1 MSFSFKEEIQEQLKN
16 IDRLPSFPEVVHK
29 VLKMIKNPDIEFKD
43 IAKEIIKDPGLT
55 SDIIRLSNSAYYHPT
70 KEIRSIEE
78 AIKILGLNTLK
89 EIIKDPGLTS
99 DIIRL
104 SNSAYYHP
112 TKEIRSIEE
121 AIKIL
126 GLNTLKEIIL
136 VAAARG
142 ILKQPIDGYKLES
155 KDMWEHSLMV
165 GFLSMQITDELK
177 LQDPPKDVSFTTGLM
192 HDCGKIVLANTF
204 KKALYVVQLE
214 YQKNSEISFLYLEKK
229 YIGYT
234 HPEIGAFLLKR
245 WNFPDILI
253 DSVLHL
259 YEPEKSKINPTLT
272 SIIHIANWIAIS
284 AGIGIDIMGM
294 NESLSPFALKTL
306 QLDDKKLAFY
316 YDSIPE
322 FLEQIKD
329 LIEL

>member
-1 MSFSFKEEIQEQLKN
+1 MTISLKEEIQEKLKN
-16 IDRLPSFPEVVHK
+16 LDRLPSFPEVVHK
-29 VLKMIKNPDIEFKD
+29 VIKMIRNPDVDFRD
-43 IAKEIIKDPGLT
+43 LA
-55 SDIIRLSNSAYYHPT
+55 
-70 KEIRSIEE
+70 
-78 AIKILGLNTLK
+78 K

-142 ILKQPIDGYKLES
+142 ILKQPVDGYKLES
-155 KDMWEHSLMV
+155 RDMWEHSLMV
-165 GFLSMQITDELK
+165 AYLSMQITEELK
-177 LQDPPKDVSFTTGLM
+177 LNNPPKDVSFTTGLM
-192 HDCGKIVLANTF
+192 HDCGKIVLASTF
-204 KKALYVVQLE
+204 KKAILLIQQE
-214 YQKNSEISFLYLEKK
+214 YQKNNEISFITLEKK
-229 YIGYT
+229 YIGYS
-234 HPEIGAFLLKR
+234 HPEIGAFLLKK
-245 WNFPDILI
+245 WNFPEELI
-253 DSVLHL
+253 DAVLHI

-272 SIIHIANWIAIS
+272 SIVHIANWITIS

-294 NESLSPFALKTL
+294 NESLSEFALKHL
-306 QLDDKKLAFY
+306 KINDEKLSLY
-316 YDSIPE
+316 YESIPD

-329 LIEL
+329 LINL